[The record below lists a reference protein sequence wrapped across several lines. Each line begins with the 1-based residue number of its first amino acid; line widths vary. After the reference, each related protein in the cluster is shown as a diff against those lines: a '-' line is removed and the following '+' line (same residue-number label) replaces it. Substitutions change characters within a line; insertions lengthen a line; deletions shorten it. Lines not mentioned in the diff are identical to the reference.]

1 MTGDINRL
9 TVSRFIA
16 DLEYKIRKFGI
27 HQELRTCFGCL
38 LRLSEKLEDKPY
50 PTAMF
55 NPLHHQTGPEN
66 GFLIKGTNDDG
77 EVVRIQA
84 VRYDDLT
91 GTNLACECKNLP
103 SFHFIEK
110 LALKML
116 NGAKHTHLLP
126 NK

>member
-1 MTGDINRL
+1 
-9 TVSRFIA
+9 
-16 DLEYKIRKFGI
+16 
-27 HQELRTCFGCL
+27 
-38 LRLSEKLEDKPY
+38 
-50 PTAMF
+50 MF

-103 SFHFIEK
+103 SFYFIEK

>member
-27 HQELRTCFGCL
+27 HQELRICFGCL

-77 EVVRIQA
+77 KVVRIQA
-84 VRYDDLT
+84 VRYDD
-91 GTNLACECKNLP
+91 
-103 SFHFIEK
+103 
-110 LALKML
+110 
-116 NGAKHTHLLP
+116 
-126 NK
+126 

>member
-1 MTGDINRL
+1 MKLMDFPRP
-9 TVSRFIA
+9 F
-16 DLEYKIRKFGI
+16 
-27 HQELRTCFGCL
+27 LRTQ
-38 LRLSEKLEDKPY
+38 
-50 PTAMF
+50 
-55 NPLHHQTGPEN
+55 NGPEN

-110 LALKML
+110 LALKKL